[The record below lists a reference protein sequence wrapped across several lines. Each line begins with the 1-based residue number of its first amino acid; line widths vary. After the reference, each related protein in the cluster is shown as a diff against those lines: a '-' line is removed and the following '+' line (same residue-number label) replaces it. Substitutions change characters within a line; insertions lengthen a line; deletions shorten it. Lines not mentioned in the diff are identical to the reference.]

1 MSTPLFNPN
10 DPLVSNQDLITN
22 ALEVLAEVRYNLSTE
37 EGTPPMVI
45 DTDPE
50 WLEASFEYL
59 TEVLEALKERQA
71 NINGQ

>member
-1 MSTPLFNPN
+1 MSTPPFNPN

-22 ALEVLAEVRYNLSTE
+22 ALEVLAEVSYNLSTE

-59 TEVLEALKERQA
+59 SEVLETLRERQ
-71 NINGQ
+71 G